1 MSAAVT
7 TDDIYK
13 RYLDKAIK
21 EILRLEHEVADA
33 AGGSARRAADRPSA
47 RDDLPAQVRAAGAGA
62 AGGRRLPRPRRARV
76 KRSLERLHVD
86 PAEVF
91 GTNCVK
97 FAGADEVACRD
108 WLARELRIVQPR
120 LVVVMGEDALEF
132 LNSVDFPLS
141 QPLAATLGELQHFTP
156 TIEALVVP
164 DIDLSLDDQP
174 AKTRFWNAF
183 KPVGPWWAA
192 LPPY

>member
-21 EILRLEHEVADA
+21 EILRLEHEVAEA
-33 AGGSARRAADRPSA
+33 
-47 RDDLPAQVRAAGAGA
+47 AAGAPVAQPTGHPLGTIFLVKYGPQA
-62 AGGRRLPRPRRARV
+62 PELQEGVAFHGRAGHAI
-76 KRSLERLHVD
+76 KRSLERLDVD
-86 PAEVF
+86 PAEVY

-97 FAGADEVACRD
+97 FAAARDDACRD
-108 WLARELRIVQPR
+108 WFARELRIVQPR
-120 LVVVMGEDALEF
+120 LMVVMGDDTLEF
-132 LNSVDFPLS
+132 VNRSEFPLS
-141 QPLAATLGELQHFTP
+141 RPLEATLGELQQFTP

-174 AKTRFWNAF
+174 SKTRFWNAF
-183 KPVGPWWAA
+183 KSLGPWWAA